1 MTDFEQARIEMS
13 IRLIAM
19 KIELRDM
26 TTHDF
31 LREDLDD
38 DIVAEI
44 TKFADSMQR
53 TSVEDV
59 VNDA

>member
-1 MTDFEQARIEMS
+1 MTELEQARIEMS

-26 TTHDF
+26 TAHAY